1 MDKNTILK
9 TGFSNAFIAAAYITL
24 VAIFIHNAEKIF
36 GPSEDQPLTIV
47 AMLLLLVI
55 SVAVMGI
62 TIFGRPLMWY
72 LDGKKKEA
80 VLLVFHTIFFLMI
93 LAVLIFSSLALRT

>member
-1 MDKNTILK
+1 MSKNSIAK
-9 TGFSNAFIAAAYITL
+9 TGLLNAIIATAYIGLVALFMSNADQLFGGGDD
-24 VAIFIHNAEKIF
+24 NA
-36 GPSEDQPLTIV
+36 LNIV

-55 SVAVMGI
+55 SVAIMGI

-80 VLLVFHTIFFLMI
+80 VLLVFHTIFFLLI
-93 LAVLIFSSLALRT
+93 LAIIIFSSLALKI